1 MSSKLCDN
9 NKSLSLYAC
18 MFLMKELKADDITDA
33 TLIILATASSILEG
47 FLFMI
52 SSLSSNRPVI
62 NLHDESLMIMM
73 M

>member
-1 MSSKLCDN
+1 
-9 NKSLSLYAC
+9 